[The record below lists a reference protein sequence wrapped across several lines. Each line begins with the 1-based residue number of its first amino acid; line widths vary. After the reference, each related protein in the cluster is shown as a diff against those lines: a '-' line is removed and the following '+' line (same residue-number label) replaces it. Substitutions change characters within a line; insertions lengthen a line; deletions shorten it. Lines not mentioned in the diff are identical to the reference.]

1 MYLDTIYNISYGYQK
16 LCVWKNTKQVYI
28 GMEYKTMCHQILAFT
43 QSHQMQ
49 NYTRI
54 LTNISFPK
62 RIICKTLPPDS
73 TNPSMRNVLTRHLI
87 GGKNLHKECET
98 CHQTEYSF
106 HPKVT
111 IIFFVFSGYTY
122 YVARHNIY
130 LMHIKVMHLEKK
142 QNECKL
148 GWKENKTKCVIKLWH
163 SLSHTRCKNALGS
176 RETSLFF

>member
-1 MYLDTIYNISYGYQK
+1 
-16 LCVWKNTKQVYI
+16 
-28 GMEYKTMCHQILAFT
+28 MCHQILAFT

-87 GGKNLHKECET
+87 GGKNLHKVCET

-111 IIFFVFSGYTY
+111 IFFCLFW
-122 YVARHNIY
+122 I
-130 LMHIKVMHLEKK
+130 HLL
-142 QNECKL
+142 C
-148 GWKENKTKCVIKLWH
+148 
-163 SLSHTRCKNALGS
+163 S
-176 RETSLFF
+176 